1 MEVDLLVNDDPET
14 EEHLSADENLLDVS
28 IEEESEESEPIRRQ
42 REKAEKEVELQDQL
56 AANKLLEERKRRK
69 AKERIEC
76 IQTAKAHPEQ
86 EAPIAK

>member
-1 MEVDLLVNDDPET
+1 M
-14 EEHLSADENLLDVS
+14 
-28 IEEESEESEPIRRQ
+28 
-42 REKAEKEVELQDQL
+42 
-56 AANKLLEERKRRK
+56 LEERKTRK